1 MTGVT
6 LDGFKLFAA
15 IGQNRDLF
23 AEAETAID
31 KAGSTILLSQLKSK
45 SLTLD
50 HVQRL
55 RAAIGD
61 DNFTLALDSLNES
74 DLKKIIKKIDAFF
87 AVGSSNAGRLR
98 GQVAALA
105 ARRCELTLK
114 PVKAAKKSA
123 ATKSVA
129 NTEASWTTAMSAK
142 PKRRAS

>member
-61 DNFTLALDSLNES
+61 DNFTLALDSR
-74 DLKKIIKKIDAFF
+74 KRCT
-87 AVGSSNAGRLR
+87 GPT
-98 GQVAALA
+98 LA
-105 ARRCELTLK
+105 AAVRA
-114 PVKAAKKSA
+114 V
-123 ATKSVA
+123 
-129 NTEASWTTAMSAK
+129 TTGGHGARSYY
-142 PKRRAS
+142 P